1 MQAWFSQLNTRAQM
15 VTVSAV
21 GGVLLMVLGFGV
33 WLPLHQ
39 QLAVSKPQYTQSSQ
53 SLLAMQNLVSS
64 FQKLAVVNGA
74 ANTYPSLTAL
84 VNQSLQGKPFQPA
97 SMQLNGGGEL
107 VLRVDNVAFQQA
119 LEWLSELENTRGLV
133 LSTVTV
139 NQVQGGLINITLT
152 LHGL

>member
-39 QLAVSKPQYTQSSQ
+39 QLAVSKTQYTQSGQ

-74 ANTYPSLTAL
+74 TNTYPSLTAL

-97 SMQLNGGGEL
+97 SM
-107 VLRVDNVAFQQA
+107 
-119 LEWLSELENTRGLV
+119 
-133 LSTVTV
+133 
-139 NQVQGGLINITLT
+139 
-152 LHGL
+152 

>member
-39 QLAVSKPQYTQSSQ
+39 QLAVSKTQYTQSGQ

-64 FQKLAVVNGA
+64 FQKLAVVDGA
-74 ANTYPSLTAL
+74 TNNYPSLTAL
-84 VNQSLQGKPFQPA
+84 VNQSLQGKLFQPA

>member
-1 MQAWFSQLNTRAQM
+1 
-15 VTVSAV
+15 
-21 GGVLLMVLGFGV
+21 
-33 WLPLHQ
+33 
-39 QLAVSKPQYTQSSQ
+39 
-53 SLLAMQNLVSS
+53 MQNLVSS

-139 NQVQGGLINITLT
+139 NQVQGGLINVTLT